1 MSRTY
6 EFSVFAEG
14 ADLTVASTVEQ
25 LERAGYTHPAAA
37 ASAGIQA
44 LVFSQPA
51 ERLADAVEAA
61 ASEAECIAGVWIA
74 RNVRSGAV
82 AVFDPVTMEP
92 MDLDADAMP
101 TDPTAA
107 MQATGDLDLGPGVV
121 GLIPGGWEDDRHEEK
136 ASFAGAGDPKVA

>member
-1 MSRTY
+1 MVVTRTY
-6 EFSVFAEG
+6 EFSVYAEG

-25 LERAGYTHPAAA
+25 LERAGYTNPAAA

-44 LVFSQPA
+44 LVFSRPA
-51 ERLADAVEAA
+51 ERLADAAESA

-92 MDLDADAMP
+92 MDLNADPTP
-101 TDPTAA
+101 TDPTGA
-107 MQATGDLDLGPGVV
+107 MPARPQRRIGRSQHIGSPLPL
-121 GLIPGGWEDDRHEEK
+121 R
-136 ASFAGAGDPKVA
+136 

>member
-1 MSRTY
+1 MTRTY

-44 LVFSQPA
+44 LVFSRTA

-61 ASEAECIAGVWIA
+61 ASDAECIAGVRIA

-92 MDLDADAMP
+92 MDLDADATP

-107 MQATGDLDLGPGVV
+107 MPARPQRRIGRFQHIGSPLPL
-121 GLIPGGWEDDRHEEK
+121 R
-136 ASFAGAGDPKVA
+136 